1 MFSIAS
7 FSCSYKRK
15 FEKSVDWNNCSY
27 YDYFINTN
35 KYSYEVRELKKESI
49 IYILSFIAVLLA
61 ITGAISYTNQNENL
75 ENFYIVEI
83 AEGDSLWSIADKFHT
98 NANISKQDFVKWV
111 QDKNELHSSIIKPG
125 DLVFVPLEKGHQMK
139 FEQIASE

>member
-1 MFSIAS
+1 M
-7 FSCSYKRK
+7 KR
-15 FEKSVDWNNCSY
+15 
-27 YDYFINTN
+27 
-35 KYSYEVRELKKESI
+35 ESI
-49 IYILSFIAVLLA
+49 IYILSFIVVLLA

-83 AEGDSLWSIADKFHT
+83 EEGDSLWSIADKFHT

-111 QDKNELHSSIIKPG
+111 QDKNELQSTIIKPG
-125 DLVFVPLEKGHQMK
+125 DLVFVPLEKEQTK